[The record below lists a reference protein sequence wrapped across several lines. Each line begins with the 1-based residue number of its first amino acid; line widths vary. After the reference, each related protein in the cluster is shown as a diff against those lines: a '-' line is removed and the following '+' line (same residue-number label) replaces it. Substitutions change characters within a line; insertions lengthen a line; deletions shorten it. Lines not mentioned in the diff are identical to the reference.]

1 MSKQVRNYSKMR
13 EKQLYL
19 IKTYEIIHKETNL
32 NEGES
37 STRSMTLKV
46 LTVTSFT
53 CLERLIIKL

>member
-19 IKTYEIIHKETNL
+19 IKTYEIIYKETNL

-53 CLERLIIKL
+53 CLERLIIV